1 VAAAVAQIIT
11 HLDNLLQQDQAVQV
25 AVVQVD
31 LITHHLLLQLELQ
44 EQQILVVVAVVPL
57 MVLLAVLVVLV
68 L

>member
-1 VAAAVAQIIT
+1 VAVVVVQIIT

-25 AVVQVD
+25 VAAQVD
-31 LITHHLLLQLELQ
+31 LIIHHLLLQLELQ

-57 MVLLAVLVVLV
+57 MDLLAAMVALV